1 MSIKQALIITQK
13 LTTDRNKDF
22 VVLRVDKLGGYQTT
36 RDSLQAAIEATA
48 EVDNDIAGGI
58 RPQIIDIEVAN
69 NVHGTFVV
77 NHEFELPLHD
87 PGAQNT
93 VVIHLTAPKHYF
105 TASHPNNQFT
115 LETLVAGN
123 AHRLVKD
130 HMELSFGDHS
140 MHVMQYIVIAEPS
153 ID

>member
-1 MSIKQALIITQK
+1 MASLAQSFRLHEEVK
-13 LTTDRNKDF
+13 LYSRESDF
-22 VVLRVDKLGGYQTT
+22 VVLRANEYDSYQDV
-36 RDSLQAAIEATA
+36 RDFVAAYSEASAQT
-48 EVDNDIAGGI
+48 DTQ
-58 RPQIIDIEVAN
+58 PQLIDIEVAN

-115 LETLVAGN
+115 LETLVAGK

-140 MHVMQYIVIAEPS
+140 THIMRYIVIAEP
-153 ID
+153 IVD